1 LPQGTGG
8 TYGGTGG
15 DYPTGGVGANG
26 GSARGGAGGSG
37 GNGAEGGNPGEDDDD
52 GEVIVT
58 HGGCSLASANASSS
72 FAAFLVAALALLG
85 AGRRRSAR
93 R

>member
-15 DYPTGGVGANG
+15 DYPTGGVGAIG

-37 GNGAEGGNPGEDDDD
+37 GNGAEGGNPGEDDD
-52 GEVIVT
+52 GKVIVT
-58 HGGCSLASANASSS
+58 HGGCSLASPNASSS